1 VIAST
6 LSQFGIPEAGLLMI
20 MGIDTFLDMGR
31 SATNVIG
38 NSLATSVVAKWEG
51 ELGPEH
57 VIGSGDVVPPD
68 MIPGEVPAMA
78 GH

>member
-1 VIAST
+1 
-6 LSQFGIPEAGLLMI
+6 MI

-57 VIGSGDVVPPD
+57 EMRLDDAVPPD
-68 MIPGEVPAMA
+68 TVPGDPVRA
-78 GH
+78 